1 MGTPDGREQTNA
13 KDPEKPSKIDSGWGD
28 GSREQQTSTT
38 LKLFW
43 LGETK
48 GVRTL
53 TNVAGIALF
62 LYFP

>member
-1 MGTPDGREQTNA
+1 MGTPDGWEQTDA
-13 KDPEKPSKIDSGWGD
+13 KDPEKSPEIDGGW
-28 GSREQQTSTT
+28 SQEQQTSTT

-53 TNVAGIALF
+53 TNVAGILEGDW
-62 LYFP
+62 